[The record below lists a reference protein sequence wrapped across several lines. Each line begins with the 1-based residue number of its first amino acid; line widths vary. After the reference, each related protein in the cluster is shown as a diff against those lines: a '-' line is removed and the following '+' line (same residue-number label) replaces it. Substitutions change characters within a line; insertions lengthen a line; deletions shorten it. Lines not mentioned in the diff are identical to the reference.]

1 VLNPSPIFVPLLI
14 SPSAAGAE
22 PSPASHHP
30 ERAGSIRVYKPTGH
44 RHTAEVVENLPG
56 RPEVH
61 LTAIATDR
69 VRGILM
75 TAQTFLQDGW
85 SERDVWQAYREAYGA
100 EPFVRLVKQKK
111 GVHRYPDPR
120 FVQGTNYADIGFE
133 LEEDTGRLVVMV
145 AIDNLVKGT
154 AGHALQA
161 LNIRLGLPE
170 TLGLDFP
177 GLHP

>member
-1 VLNPSPIFVPLLI
+1 MLRPGRLERKGRL
-14 SPSAAGAE
+14 AG
-22 PSPASHHP
+22 
-30 ERAGSIRVYKPTGH
+30 
-44 RHTAEVVENLPG
+44 LPG
-56 RPEVH
+56 GLR
-61 LTAIATDR
+61 
-69 VRGILM
+69 RGALHPP
-75 TAQTFLQDGW
+75 
-85 SERDVWQAYREAYGA
+85 RQAE
-100 EPFVRLVKQKK
+100 E

-133 LEEDTGRLVVMV
+133 LEEDTGRLVVMT

-161 LNIRLGLPE
+161 LNVRMGWPE